1 MISFK
6 VWLEAKKTEK
16 KPQSDTNKV
25 DAVMDLA
32 KGVQSVF
39 KKYSLQTRK
48 YAWKKIHSAKAD
60 DLFQGLL
67 VNPNKSL
74 SPFKTLSID
83 SK

>member
-6 VWLEAKKTEK
+6 VWLENKKSEK
-16 KPQSDTNKV
+16 NPQSDTNKV

-32 KGVQSVF
+32 KGIQSVF

-60 DLFQGLL
+60 NLFQELL